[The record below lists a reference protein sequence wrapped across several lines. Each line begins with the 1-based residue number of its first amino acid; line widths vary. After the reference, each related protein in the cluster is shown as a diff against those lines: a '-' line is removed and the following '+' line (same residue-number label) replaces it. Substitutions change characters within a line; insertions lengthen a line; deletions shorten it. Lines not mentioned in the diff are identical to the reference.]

1 MGEYTVFGVAGLQPG
16 LTLKRSEIG
25 CGSVR
30 KVVVSTVANHNHGCG
45 ERGYSL
51 VRANMNGE
59 TENMRNLQSEQSF
72 IRSRRMRSRSTYIT
86 NRKSAMQTVK
96 LLENENLHQLHLLRP
111 TSNNTVFFLLEGFI

>member
-1 MGEYTVFGVAGLQPG
+1 MTRLYSVQIVGVTPGSLMGEYTVFGVAGLQPG

-51 VRANMNGE
+51 VRANINGE
-59 TENMRNLQSEQSF
+59 TENMRNL
-72 IRSRRMRSRSTYIT
+72 
-86 NRKSAMQTVK
+86 
-96 LLENENLHQLHLLRP
+96 
-111 TSNNTVFFLLEGFI
+111 